1 MRARGLTNASEVV
14 AESAR
19 IFNHNGQLV
28 WLNDGALILV
38 GGAVLRQLIQKHV
51 VTRLV
56 NHGTP
61 AEPKWVREFSP
72 FVPTDAALKILL
84 NAERRQNGSLL
95 IRAPRPSP
103 VAAAPDCASCS
114 KMGFARGRLVLQQIG
129 KRKYHQLPREFSA
142 HT

>member
-84 NAERRQNGSLL
+84 NAERRQDGSLL
-95 IRAPRPSP
+95 TRAPPAVPGRG
-103 VAAAPDCASCS
+103 CS
-114 KMGFARGRLVLQQIG
+114 
-129 KRKYHQLPREFSA
+129 
-142 HT
+142 